1 MYGCIHVFRGHLIRE
16 RDEGKWHAWDYQLMC
31 THAANQ
37 LICMLLHE
45 DSSGFFYCRLCIA
58 VKYEKSNQIRV
69 KMKDIYAAYF
79 ESFM

>member
-1 MYGCIHVFRGHLIRE
+1 MKTVVVFF
-16 RDEGKWHAWDYQLMC
+16 C
-31 THAANQ
+31 
-37 LICMLLHE
+37 
-45 DSSGFFYCRLCIA
+45 CRLCIA